1 MEDVTVEYIF
11 CNKFVFIQYTEY
23 LLLGPYA
30 SSCFSLKIFTLSE
43 LQNPFK

>member
-11 CNKFVFIQYTEY
+11 CNKLVFIQYTEY
-23 LLLGPYA
+23 LLLGPCA